1 MLRRAWCGRR
11 FCMSDDRKGKEL
23 SQEEL
28 VAEARKKKVQSFKL
42 HIDDFGIGTGTKQP
56 QSAHTARAES
66 VDELLGDIQRRVAVP
81 KNEKKPERTARPSK
95 QEKPAQQRKRKQ
107 SRFVPPVYVEP
118 DLDKVNK
125 AEKEPRLES
134 YAEKNAAIENFTPK
148 EHRESET
155 QEIERLAQRA
165 QAKLGGNTEPQ
176 EQPLTAEELDALA
189 TAKKASEELEAG
201 NSVISSYSDEEIKK
215 SMSLADEASLKAYKK
230 SVKKRCK
237 KKAKRNGCMF
247 KLVWLV
253 MVVFVAVLL
262 GMFLIR
268 GTNDMLG
275 INRGAGATTVSTD
288 PSGTPGT
295 SAAANKVDTVNIDI
309 PANATLDQVTDIL
322 VENGVIKEPLFF
334 KLYAT
339 VTKSGE
345 PFLEGT
351 YLIKTNMDYEAILNF
366 LIYNSG
372 PKSTVSVRFTEGM
385 SARQI
390 AKLLQEN
397 GVCKMDKFLEACSS
411 DSFDEKYDFIKAID
425 NADERYY
432 KLEGYLFPD
441 TYTFFVNDSAEN
453 VVEKFLDNFQKKIY
467 VDTKRYTGYSE
478 EMSIAD
484 YAALKGLSIDY
495 VINMASLVQAEAAD
509 EHDMYNI
516 SSIFYNRLATDSSDG
531 MTPYGDYDVN
541 RLKSDVTVY
550 YPYLSADDVPD
561 DIKDTFESSYNTYE
575 IKGLPAGPVCNPGE
589 KAIAA
594 VLNPNSTGYYY
605 FCHKPATDTEPAVAY
620 YATTYSEQVENEIK
634 AGLREE

>member
-1 MLRRAWCGRR
+1 
-11 FCMSDDRKGKEL
+11 MSDERKGNEL

-28 VAEARKKKVQSFKL
+28 VAEARKKKVQGFKL
-42 HIDDFGIGTGTKQP
+42 HIDDFGFGGEAP
-56 QSAHTARAES
+56 QAQKARPVAKEES
-66 VDELLGDIQRRVAVP
+66 VDELLGDIKRQVG
-81 KNEKKPERTARPSK
+81 KPESPKKSK
-95 QEKPAQQRKRKQ
+95 KAADNTQKKTK
-107 SRFVPPVYVEP
+107 SRFKPPVYVEP
-118 DLDKVNK
+118 DLDKVGRTDD
-125 AEKEPRLES
+125 EPKLES
-134 YAEKNAAIENFTPK
+134 YAEKTAAIENFTPK
-148 EHRESET
+148 EHRISET
-155 QEIERLAQRA
+155 QEIERLAKRA
-165 QAKLGGNTEPQ
+165 QEKFDIKDGEAD
-176 EQPLTAEELDALA
+176 EQPSLTAEELDALA
-189 TAKKASEELEAG
+189 TAKKESEELEADEA
-201 NSVISSYSDEEIKK
+201 VISSYSGEDIKK
-215 SMSLADEASLKAYKK
+215 SMDLADKESLKEYKK
-230 SVKKRCK
+230 LVKKRCK

-253 MVVFVAVLL
+253 MVVFVAVML

-268 GTNDMLG
+268 GTNDMLA

-288 PSGTPGT
+288 ASG
-295 SAAANKVDTVNIDI
+295 SAGSTAASQKITTVTITI
-309 PANATLDQVTDIL
+309 PENATLDQVTDIL

-345 PFLEGT
+345 PFLDGT
-351 YLIKTNMDYEAILNF
+351 YVIETNMDYEAILNF
-366 LIYNSG
+366 LIYNAG

-397 GVCKMDKFLEACSS
+397 GVCNMDKFLEACAS
-411 DSFDEKYDFIKAID
+411 DKYDEKYDFLQAID

-441 TYTFFVNDSAEN
+441 TYTFFVNDSVDN
-453 VVEKFLDNFQKKIY
+453 VVEKFLDNFRKKIY
-467 VDTKRYTGYSE
+467 VDTKRYSGYSE
-478 EMSIAD
+478 EMSIAE
-484 YAALKGLSIDY
+484 YAELKGLSIDY

-550 YPYLSADDVPD
+550 YPYLSEADVPD
-561 DIKDTFESSYNTYE
+561 EQKDTFKSSYNTYE
-575 IKGLPAGPVCNPGE
+575 IKGLPAGAVCNPGE

-594 VLNPNSTGYYY
+594 VLNPNSTNYYY
-605 FCHKPATDTEPAVAY
+605 FCHKAATDTEPAIAY
-620 YATTYSEQVENEIK
+620 YATTYSEQVQNEIT
-634 AGLREE
+634 AGLRSADDTE

>member
-1 MLRRAWCGRR
+1 
-11 FCMSDDRKGKEL
+11 MSDERKGSER

-28 VAEARKKKVQSFKL
+28 VAEARKKKVQGFKL
-42 HIDDFGIGTGTKQP
+42 HIDDFGFGE
-56 QSAHTARAES
+56 SAKPKASAREES
-66 VDELLGDIQRRVAVP
+66 VDELIGDIERRV
-81 KNEKKPERTARPSK
+81 KKPAPENRAKATDKRG
-95 QEKPAQQRKRKQ
+95 RK
-107 SRFVPPVYVEP
+107 SRFEPPVYTEP
-118 DLDKVNK
+118 DLGKIKKADKGQ
-125 AEKEPRLES
+125 RLET
-134 YAEKNAAIENFTPK
+134 YAGQNAAIENFTPK
-148 EHRESET
+148 EHRISET
-155 QEIERLAQRA
+155 QEIEHLANLAQS
-165 QAKLGGNTEPQ
+165 KLTPD
-176 EQPLTAEELDALA
+176 ELEALN
-189 TAKKASEELEAG
+189 TAKKESDELEADEA
-201 NSVISSYSDEEIKK
+201 VISSYSDEEIKK
-215 SMSLADEASLKAYKK
+215 SMDLADKESLKAYKK

-275 INRGAGATTVSTD
+275 ISRGAGPTTVSTD
-288 PSGTPGT
+288 ASG
-295 SAAANKVDTVNIDI
+295 SAGSTAASQQINTASVDI

-322 VENGVIKEPLFF
+322 VESGVIKEPLFF
-334 KLYAT
+334 KLYAS
-339 VTKSGE
+339 VTKAGE
-345 PFLEGT
+345 PFLEGS
-351 YLIKTNMDYEAILNF
+351 YQMETNMDYEAILNF

-372 PKSTVSVRFTEGM
+372 PKNTVTVRFTEGM

-397 GVCKMDKFLEACSS
+397 GVCSMDKFLEACSS
-411 DSFDEKYDFIKAID
+411 DKFDEDYDFIAAID

-441 TYTFFVNDSAEN
+441 TYTFFVNDSIDH
-453 VVEKFLDNFQKKIY
+453 VVEKFLDNFRKKIY
-467 VDTKRYTGYSE
+467 VDTKRYSGYSE
-478 EMSIAD
+478 EMSIAE
-484 YAALKGLSIDY
+484 YAELKGLSIDY

-541 RLKSDVTVY
+541 RLKSDVTVF
-550 YPYLSADDVPD
+550 YPYLSEDDVPD
-561 DIKDTFESSYNTYE
+561 EQKNTFESSYNTYK
-575 IKGLPAGPVCNPGE
+575 IKGLPAGAVCNPGE

-594 VLNPNSTGYYY
+594 VLNPNSTSYYY

-620 YATTYSEQVENEIK
+620 YATTYSEQVQNEIT
-634 AGLREE
+634 AGLRNPDDTE

>member
-1 MLRRAWCGRR
+1 
-11 FCMSDDRKGKEL
+11 MSDERKGKEL

-42 HIDDFGIGTGTKQP
+42 HIDDFGIGTGANQP
-56 QSAHTARAES
+56 QSAHTAREES
-66 VDELLGDIQRRVAVP
+66 VDELLGDIQRRVGKP
-81 KNEKKPERTARPSK
+81 KKEEKPSK
-95 QEKPAQQRKRKQ
+95 RSRKARAEKTDKDKPQEA
-107 SRFVPPVYVEP
+107 RFVPPVYVEP
-118 DLDKVNK
+118 DLDSVGK
-125 AEKEPRLES
+125 ADKEPHLES
-134 YAEKNAAIENFTPK
+134 YAEQNAAIENFTPK

-155 QEIERLAQRA
+155 QELERLAQRA
-165 QAKLGGNTEPQ
+165 QAKLDGKINGDDPKENAEPQ
-176 EQPLTAEELDALA
+176 EQPLTAEELDALE
-189 TAKKASEELEAG
+189 TAKKASEELAAKDA
-201 NSVISSYSDEEIKK
+201 VISSYSDEEIKK
-215 SMSLADEASLKAYKK
+215 SMNLADEASLKAYKK

-288 PSGTPGT
+288 ASGTPGS
-295 SAAANKVDTVNIDI
+295 SAAANKVETVNIDI

-351 YLIKTNMDYEAILNF
+351 YLMETNMDYEAILNF

-397 GVCKMDKFLEACSS
+397 GVCKMDKFLEACAS
-411 DSFDEKYDFIKAID
+411 DDFDEQYDFIKAID

-441 TYTFFVNDSAEN
+441 TYTFFVNDSVDN
-453 VVEKFLDNFQKKIY
+453 VVEKFLDNFHKKIY

-541 RLKSDVTVY
+541 RLKSDVTVF

-594 VLNPNSTGYYY
+594 VLNPNSTGYYF
-605 FCHKPATDTEPAVAY
+605 FCHKAATDTEPAVAY
-620 YATTYSEQVENEIK
+620 YATTYSQQIENEIK
-634 AGLREE
+634 AGLRESGE